1 MGSILGHLR
10 LRVQPWIQRSRVCM
24 VGSWPLLA
32 AETGMSYDVAGN
44 LLNDGAST
52 YFYDAESRIQ
62 TGAGVTYTYDGDG
75 KRVQKSTGKL
85 YWYGMASDPPA
96 ERCSYVATKWFFNGL
111 ARAA

>member
-32 AETGMSYDVAGN
+32 IETGMSYDVAGN

-52 YFYDAESRIQ
+52 YSC
-62 TGAGVTYTYDGDG
+62 
-75 KRVQKSTGKL
+75 
-85 YWYGMASDPPA
+85 ASGTNGNRP
-96 ERCSYVATKWFFNGL
+96 RCL
-111 ARAA
+111 ASHW